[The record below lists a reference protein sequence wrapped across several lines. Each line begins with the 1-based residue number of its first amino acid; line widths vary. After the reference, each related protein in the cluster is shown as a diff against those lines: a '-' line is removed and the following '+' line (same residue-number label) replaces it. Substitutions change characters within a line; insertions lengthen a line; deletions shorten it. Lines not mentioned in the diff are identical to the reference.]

1 MNRIEYYDRM
11 TQVQR
16 TSDYDQWISFFLQAF
31 ADSAADAIHTIDQLT
46 ALHDKNTKLFGTLTK
61 WQRTRVLKVVS
72 ILINDGILAQTDK
85 SGKAKIYSYIE
96 YLDILCKDS

>member
-16 TSDYDQWISFFLQAF
+16 TGDYEQWISFFLQAL
-31 ADSAADAIHTIDQLT
+31 ADSAEDAIHTIDQFT
-46 ALHDKNTKLFGTLTK
+46 ALHDKNAKLFGTLTK
-61 WQRTRVLKVVS
+61 WQRTSVLKIVS
-72 ILINDGILAQTDK
+72 ILINDGILAQTAK

-96 YLDILCKDS
+96 YLDILRKGT